1 MLAVEQQSPVPHL
14 SAGPYFAA
22 ATILQRFGKKFVL
35 SKTTICSIDELVFA
49 FYNAIYKNISL
60 FFERMLCEVF

>member
-1 MLAVEQQSPVPHL
+1 MIKSPITCL
-14 SAGPYFAA
+14 
-22 ATILQRFGKKFVL
+22 TEFVL